1 MGQRILQKFI
11 MNLVVITTVA
21 SSMSVERRGRHIATL
36 ADSSQ
41 WTNSTKQQKDS
52 VSSDRVSAKRDK
64 DDTLWNDGILMS
76 SAGNGKEQ
84 KSSSDDDDEK
94 KTLSQQVKE
103 GKYGL
108 IQSELYPREPKRPGI
123 ISYLPNS
130 EVPKDTVKNLG
141 GLDKDEIWMAENHIL
156 VLRGGSFPKDDPASR
171 NSETPWPPID
181 DYEAP
186 RRQVKIPKDPKVP
199 PPFPIQLS
207 DGGSIQII
215 GNNGTGSR
223 DNGTMDYEYLSGSK
237 GYLPGEGPFFSV
249 PTGDSL
255 ASPGFIKSV
264 NDTQGS
270 IAEKKGKSEP
280 PFDVLPPFFPSLP
293 PGAVF
298 VPPPS
303 NMSDYDEDD
312 QSIFYPPP
320 YSFVFPQ
327 DNTTAI
333 PPGPLVPGIILP
345 PPPDFFS
352 TLEEKKTSAKGKPS
366 RLTTPAPKSRT
377 TYFTSRKT
385 GTKLYKTTAT
395 PTTQSPI
402 RIGTLPVTSKP
413 TGKIKLKSVT
423 HKPFFLEIT
432 TPIAETSSQLE
443 KTKSAFGNTK
453 SVFHNT
459 KSTYENTI
467 DARTEKNPWSSVI
480 SKSVPL
486 TYYATTSPSSV
497 DQPVEA
503 TPATIKSIITTKNS
517 GRVPSKASYYFYE
530 EATEEPSTMKP
541 PMYRTTTVIPF
552 LKSENP
558 EQDRKNNYYKVE
570 MLPARQTTT
579 DISVK
584 LIDSILKDPQVFQY
598 TEADP
603 PNEKENLPPNSG
615 PIFFESVPGRSLDL
629 NSYYTTMKPKSSLD
643 LNSYY
648 TTQKPKS
655 SLDMNYYT
663 TQKPKS
669 ALEMNSYYTTQKP
682 KSSLDMNS
690 YYTTPKPQNYYR
702 EDTSIEER
710 KPKPIYQYSFE
721 AAGYSKR
728 DKQKQD
734 LASYNEFQDIQT
746 VSDQYD
752 YDGSESLPE
761 EQIRTERIPSDR
773 APLERIPS
781 DRSPFNPPNTIPDRS
796 PSNTISADRNR
807 LERIPS
813 HRIPYKT
820 QSIYQTTISPFI
832 DSTMDPHQ
840 SYFTKQDEQLLDD
853 VTKEYFTA
861 FGKKLTSRGQSTT
874 PIYGKSSTVTEKPK
888 YSTYVPN
895 HYDFR
900 QLKTKVKVHYGDQ
913 SQGPFSLKGDTLVN
927 YQHPLPINPDSEPIE
942 KPVSL
947 KNDIL
952 VNYRNPLPPI
962 NPDSEFIN
970 VNSQT
975 VPREFQDFIPVENQV
990 RAYRPQGIRAQS
1002 GFTPIRNYGDQRL
1015 QRIRGEGGF
1024 LPIAN
1029 WNKYPRPVSLQGDI
1043 AVNYRNP
1050 RPPIN
1055 PDAEFITPVQ
1065 NSETVKANS
1074 YIEYSLPG
1082 GQVYFFPPQANPTRQ
1097 DDRESVFA
1105 KPRTSRFL
1113 RRRRGP
1119 GTNV

>member
-1 MGQRILQKFI
+1 MDQRILQKFI
-11 MNLVVITTVA
+11 MSLVVITTLT
-21 SSMSVERRGRHIATL
+21 SSMSLDRRGRHIAT
-36 ADSSQ
+36 AAESSQ
-41 WTNSTKQQKDS
+41 WTNSTKQQK
-52 VSSDRVSAKRDK
+52 VSISTDRRAATVTGRRFSQVPVDDQITAKRDK
-64 DDTLWNDGILMS
+64 DDTLWDDGILMS
-76 SAGNGKEQ
+76 SAGNGKER
-84 KSSSDDDDEK
+84 KSTADDDDEK

-108 IQSELYPREPKRPGI
+108 IQSELYPHEPKRPGI

-130 EVPKDTVKNLG
+130 EVPKDTIKNLG

-156 VLRGGSFPKDDPASR
+156 VLRGGNFPKDDPASR

-215 GNNGTGSR
+215 GNNGNGSR
-223 DNGTMDYEYLSGSK
+223 DNGTMDYEYLGGSK

-249 PTGDSL
+249 PMGDSL
-255 ASPGFIKSV
+255 ASPDIIKSV
-264 NDTQGS
+264 NDSGGTTS
-270 IAEKKGKSEP
+270 EKKGKSEP
-280 PFDVLPPFFPSLP
+280 PFDVLGPFFPALP

-352 TLEEKKTSAKGKPS
+352 SLDEKKKSKPS
-366 RLTTPAPKSRT
+366 RLTTPASKSRT
-377 TYFTSRKT
+377 SYFTSRKT
-385 GTKLYKTTAT
+385 GTKLYKTTTT
-395 PTTQSPI
+395 PTSQSPI
-402 RIGTLPVTSKP
+402 KIGTLPVTSKP

-423 HKPFFLEIT
+423 TKPFFLEVT
-432 TPIAETSSQLE
+432 TPMIETSSQIE
-443 KTKSAFGNTK
+443 KSKPSFENTK
-453 SVFHNT
+453 SFDNP
-459 KSTYENTI
+459 KSTFENTI
-467 DARTEKNPWSSVI
+467 ERTEKNPWASVI

-486 TYYATTSPSSV
+486 TYYATTIPSSV

-503 TPATIKSIITTKNS
+503 TPASIKSIITTKHT

-541 PMYRTTTVIPF
+541 PMYRTTTVLPF
-552 LKSENP
+552 LKSETP
-558 EQDRKNNYYKVE
+558 EQERKNYYKVE

-598 TEADP
+598 TEADQ
-603 PNEKENLPPNSG
+603 PNEKENLSPNSG

-629 NSYYTTMKPKSSLD
+629 NTYYTTM
-643 LNSYY
+643 
-648 TTQKPKS
+648 
-655 SLDMNYYT
+655 
-663 TQKPKS
+663 
-669 ALEMNSYYTTQKP
+669 KP

-690 YYTTPKPQNYYR
+690 YYTTPKPKTALDMNSYYTTPKPKNYYR
-702 EDTSIEER
+702 EELSKSER

-734 LASYNEFQDIQT
+734 LASYNEFQDIQS

-752 YDGSESLPE
+752 YDGSLPE
-761 EQIRTERIPSDR
+761 QQIRTERIPSDR
-773 APLERIPS
+773 APVERIPLDTS
-781 DRSPFNPPNTIPDRS
+781 SLNFQGFNPPNTIPTDRN
-796 PSNTISADRNR
+796 PADRNPLDR
-807 LERIPS
+807 IPLERIPS

-820 QSIYQTTISPFI
+820 QSLYQTTVSPFS

-888 YSTYVPN
+888 YSTFVPN

-927 YQHPLPINPDSEPIE
+927 YKHQLPINPDSEPIE

-962 NPDSEFIN
+962 NPDSEFI
-970 VNSQT
+970 SQS

-990 RAYRPQGIRAQS
+990 RGYRPQGIRAQPS
-1002 GFTPIRNYGDQRL
+1002 FTPIRNYGDQRL
-1015 QRIRGEGGF
+1015 QRVRNEGGF
-1024 LPIAN
+1024 VPITN

-1065 NSETVKANS
+1065 NSEPVKANS
-1074 YIEYSLPG
+1074 YVEYSLPG
-1082 GQVYFFPPQANPTRQ
+1082 GQVYFFPPQANPARQ
-1097 DDRESVFA
+1097 EDRESVFA

>member
-1 MGQRILQKFI
+1 
-11 MNLVVITTVA
+11 
-21 SSMSVERRGRHIATL
+21 MSLERRGRHIAT
-36 ADSSQ
+36 AAESSHPSQ
-41 WTNSTKQQKDS
+41 WNNSSKHHKDS
-52 VSSDRVSAKRDK
+52 LSPDRRGATISGRRFSQVPLDDQITAKRDK
-64 DDTLWNDGILMS
+64 DDTLWDDGILMS
-76 SAGNGKEQ
+76 SAGNGKER
-84 KSSSDDDDEK
+84 KSTGDDDDEK

-108 IQSELYPREPKRPGI
+108 IQSELYPHEPKRPGI

-156 VLRGGSFPKDDPASR
+156 VLRGGNFPKDNAETR

-207 DGGSIQII
+207 DGGAIQII
-215 GNNGTGSR
+215 GNNRTGSQ

-237 GYLPGEGPFFSV
+237 GYLPGEGPFFSI
-249 PTGDSL
+249 PSGDSL
-255 ASPGFIKSV
+255 ASPDLIKSV
-264 NDTQGS
+264 NNSRGM
-270 IAEKKGKSEP
+270 IPEKKGKFDP
-280 PFDVLPPFFPSLP
+280 PFDTPGPFFPALP

-298 VPPPS
+298 VPPPA

-352 TLEEKKTSAKGKPS
+352 SLDEKKNSGKSKPS
-366 RLTTPAPKSRT
+366 RLTTPTPKSRPS
-377 TYFTSRKT
+377 YFTSRKT
-385 GTKLYKTTAT
+385 GTKLYKSTT
-395 PTTQSPI
+395 PTSQSPI
-402 RIGTLPVTSKP
+402 KIGSLPVTSKP
-413 TGKIKLKSVT
+413 TGKTKLKNVT
-423 HKPFFLEIT
+423 DRPFFSEVT
-432 TPIAETSSQLE
+432 TPIVETSSQLE
-443 KTKSAFGNTK
+443 KSKYAFENTK
-453 SVFHNT
+453 SIFDNP
-459 KSTYENTI
+459 KSTFENTI
-467 DARTEKNPWSSVI
+467 ETRTEKNPWASVI
-480 SKSVPL
+480 SKNVPL
-486 TYYATTSPSSV
+486 TAYYATTIPSSV

-503 TPATIKSIITTKNS
+503 TPASIKSIITTKHA

-541 PMYRTTTVIPF
+541 MHRTTTVLPF
-552 LKSENP
+552 LKSELP
-558 EQDRKNNYYKVE
+558 QQEHKNYYKVE
-570 MLPARQTTT
+570 MLPVREPTK

-598 TEADP
+598 TEADQA
-603 PNEKENLPPNSG
+603 NEKENLSPNSG
-615 PIFFESVPGRSLDL
+615 PIFFESVPGRSLNL
-629 NSYYTTMKPKSSLD
+629 NSYYTTTKPKSSLD

-648 TTQKPKS
+648 TTQKS
-655 SLDMNYYT
+655 
-663 TQKPKS
+663 
-669 ALEMNSYYTTQKP
+669 

-690 YYTTPKPQNYYR
+690 YYTTPKPKSYYR
-702 EDTSIEER
+702 EETSKLER
-710 KPKPIYQYSFE
+710 RPKPIYQYSFE

-728 DKQKQD
+728 DKQKQKE

-752 YDGSESLPE
+752 YDGTEGLPE
-761 EQIRTERIPSDR
+761 QQIRTERIPSDR
-773 APLERIPS
+773 APMERIPS
-781 DRSPFNPPNTIPDRS
+781 DRSPLGFQGLAISADRSPPSTISTDRNPPNTIP
-796 PSNTISADRNR
+796 

-813 HRIPYKT
+813 HRTPYKT
-820 QSIYQTTISPFI
+820 QSLFQTTVSPYS
-832 DSTMDPHQ
+832 DSTMNPHQ

-861 FGKKLTSRGQSTT
+861 FGKKLSSRGQSTT

-913 SQGPFSLKGDTLVN
+913 SQGPFSLKDDTLVN
-927 YQHPLPINPDSEPIE
+927 YKHPLPINPDSEPIP

-952 VNYRNPLPPI
+952 VNYQNPLPPI

-970 VNSQT
+970 VGSQS
-975 VPREFQDFIPVENQV
+975 VPREFQDFLPVENQV
-990 RAYRPQGIRAQS
+990 RGYRPSEIRAQPS
-1002 GFTPIRNYGDQRL
+1002 FAPIRNYGNQRI

-1024 LPIAN
+1024 VPISN
-1029 WNKYPRPVSLQGDI
+1029 WNKYSRPVSLQDDI
-1043 AVNYRNP
+1043 EVNYRNP

-1065 NSETVKANS
+1065 NSEPAKANS
-1074 YIEYSLPG
+1074 YIQYSLPG
-1082 GQVYFFPPQANPTRQ
+1082 GQVYFFPPQANPPRQ
-1097 DDRESVFA
+1097 EDRESVFA